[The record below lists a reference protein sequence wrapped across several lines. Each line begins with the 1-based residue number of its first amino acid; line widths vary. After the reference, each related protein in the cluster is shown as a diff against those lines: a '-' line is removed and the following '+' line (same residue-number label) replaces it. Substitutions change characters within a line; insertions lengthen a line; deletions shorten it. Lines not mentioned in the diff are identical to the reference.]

1 MFKIT
6 REKNHFIITFHS
18 TRRFN
23 CFIVEEL
30 SKQLSLF
37 ISTPGCRVSVNFDG
51 IEFIDSSGFKFLMT
65 LARKARE
72 HKFDFQLCH
81 MSEEVKELISRIDLP
96 YSPIKE
102 AFIEADPCK

>member
-6 REKNHFIITFHS
+6 REKKHFIVTFHN
-18 TRRFN
+18 TKRFN

-37 ISTPGCRVSVNFDG
+37 ISTPGCKVSVNFDG
-51 IEFIDSSGFKFLMT
+51 IEFIDSSGFNFLMI

-81 MSEEVKELISRIDLP
+81 MSEEVKELINRIDLP
-96 YSPIKE
+96 ESAIKE
-102 AFIEADPCK
+102 AIVEAEPCK